1 MKALKIEKMN
11 SAQYGVSLLTVAMTL
26 IQSSNAQSIQYSAP
40 TVKRAERAMRCLPLQ
55 LPLFAAMR
63 SKSVPL
69 QSIAGKEGVQH
80 HYTRHSMSELAVE
93 SGLMWLIQVG
103 ILRREVDGQGI
114 TDSFR
119 LTPLGRLLVEKW
131 ENQGGT
137 LPPPSFLD
145 RLYNALSRWLR
156 LPF

>member
-1 MKALKIEKMN
+1 
-11 SAQYGVSLLTVAMTL
+11 MTL
-26 IQSSNAQSIQYSAP
+26 IQSLDTKSLQYSAR
-40 TVKRAERAMRCLPLQ
+40 TVIRAERAMRCLPFK

-63 SKSVPL
+63 NKSVPL
-69 QSIAGKEGVQH
+69 QIIAGSEGLEH
-80 HYTRHSMSELAVE
+80 RYTTRSISELAVE
-93 SGLMWLIQVG
+93 TGLMWLIQVG

-119 LTPLGRLLVEKW
+119 LTPLGRQLLEKW
-131 ENQGGT
+131 ENQGET

-156 LPF
+156 LPV

>member
-1 MKALKIEKMN
+1 
-11 SAQYGVSLLTVAMTL
+11 MTS
-26 IQSSNAQSIQYSAP
+26 IQPLETQSIEYPARS
-40 TVKRAERAMRCLPLQ
+40 VKRAERAMSCLPFQ
-55 LPLFAAMR
+55 LSLFAAMR
-63 SKSVPL
+63 TKSVPL
-69 QSIAGKEGVQH
+69 QAIAGQEGVGN
-80 HYTRHSMSELAVE
+80 HYTKRPMSELAVE

-131 ENQGGT
+131 EHQGGT
-137 LPPPSFLD
+137 LPSPSFLD

-156 LPF
+156 LPV

>member
-1 MKALKIEKMN
+1 
-11 SAQYGVSLLTVAMTL
+11 MTS
-26 IQSSNAQSIQYSAP
+26 IQPLETQSIEYPARS
-40 TVKRAERAMRCLPLQ
+40 VKRAQRAMSCLPFQ
-55 LPLFAAMR
+55 LSLFAAMR
-63 SKSVPL
+63 TKSVPL
-69 QSIAGKEGVQH
+69 QAIAGQEGVGN
-80 HYTRHSMSELAVE
+80 HYTRRPMSELAVE

-131 ENQGGT
+131 EHQGGT
-137 LPPPSFLD
+137 LPSPSFLD

-156 LPF
+156 LPV

>member
-1 MKALKIEKMN
+1 
-11 SAQYGVSLLTVAMTL
+11 MTS
-26 IQSSNAQSIQYSAP
+26 IQPLETQSIQYPARS
-40 TVKRAERAMRCLPLQ
+40 VKRAERAMSCLPFQ
-55 LPLFAAMR
+55 LSLFAAMR
-63 SKSVPL
+63 TKSVPL
-69 QSIAGKEGVQH
+69 QAIAGQEGVGN
-80 HYTRHSMSELAVE
+80 HYTRRPMSELAVE

-131 ENQGGT
+131 EHQGGT
-137 LPPPSFLD
+137 LPSPSFLD

-156 LPF
+156 LPV

>member
-1 MKALKIEKMN
+1 MN